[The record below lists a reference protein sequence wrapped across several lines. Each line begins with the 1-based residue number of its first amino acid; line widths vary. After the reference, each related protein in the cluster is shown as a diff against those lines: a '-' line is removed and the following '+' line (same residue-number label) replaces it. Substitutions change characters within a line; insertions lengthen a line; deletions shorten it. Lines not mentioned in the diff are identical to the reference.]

1 MNMTCV
7 STRVGR
13 PSSFRK
19 PALCPST
26 ARIRA
31 LASDTAATVARGT
44 RRARE
49 ARPKTTSG
57 PLIRGESSPYPTEH
71 GSSIN
76 TAAFSETYLVLGLH
90 LEKHF
95 LRHRALN
102 EAGAVVGEAGADAV
116 GLFDHGCARTVTSR
130 RPCHLVATHMASA
143 VAVRYPRSRSGA
155 SRESASYPARR
166 CLTA

>member
-1 MNMTCV
+1 MHPLSERHV
-7 STRVGR
+7 RVN
-13 PSSFRK
+13 
-19 PALCPST
+19 
-26 ARIRA
+26 I
-31 LASDTAATVARGT
+31 
-44 RRARE
+44 
-49 ARPKTTSG
+49 
-57 PLIRGESSPYPTEH
+57 
-71 GSSIN
+71 
-76 TAAFSETYLVLGLH
+76 AAFSETHLVLGLH

-116 GLFDHGCARTVTSR
+116 GLFDHGCARTVTGR

-166 CLTA
+166 CLTAIFRARVEGDGRLRRRTMDSVDHRFKQY